1 MVHKSITRKERKYL
15 YLCLLQLKLKIYLSK
30 WNLYLSDCTARRK
43 TRFTTN
49 ITHSAFSIYWRLK
62 SFIRFC
68 SCYTEIYSSL
78 FYTSPVL
85 ICCSFYKITESP
97 ARLNPQITFLFIN
110 AKRFP
115 SMASHLLLHLIA
127 GVLKWEFLLRSIKT
141 ESQDHRIILFKESEI
156 LESLFT
162 NHLYHYL
169 KWYYV
174 SNRLKETSLFS

>member
-1 MVHKSITRKERKYL
+1 MIHKSITRKEVNICN
-15 YLCLLQLKLKIYLSK
+15 LCLLQLQLKIYLSK

-49 ITHSAFSIYWRLK
+49 ITPSAFSIYWRLK
-62 SFIRFC
+62 SFIRLCF
-68 SCYTEIYSSL
+68 CYTEIYFSS
-78 FYTSPVL
+78 FYTTPVL

-97 ARLNPQITFLFIN
+97 ARLNLQITFLFIN

-127 GVLKWEFLLRSIKT
+127 GVLKWEFLLRS
-141 ESQDHRIILFKESEI
+141 EDHRIILFKESGI

-162 NHLYHYL
+162 NHLHHHL
-169 KWYYV
+169 KWYYIT
-174 SNRLKETSLFS
+174 NRLKQMPLLS